1 LVSDTALAQNGVG
14 GASCPIDLGGET
26 KVADIRTLAGH
37 QPRIAADAW
46 VDPSAVII
54 GDVEIGS
61 GSSVWPLTVI
71 RGDIHRIRIGRETN
85 IQDGSVL
92 HVSHDSRFVPGG
104 HPLVIHDR
112 VTVGHQV
119 VLHGCEI
126 EAHCLIGIGA
136 RVLDG
141 ARLEPFSMLGAGAL
155 VPPGKVLEGGHLWIG
170 SPVRRARPLT
180 DREREYLGY
189 VAENYVRLAR
199 SYRDAGY

>member
-1 LVSDTALAQNGVG
+1 MIGN
-14 GASCPIDLGGET
+14 
-26 KVADIRTLAGH
+26 IRAFEGH
-37 QPRIAADAW
+37 RPRIAEDAW
-46 VDPSAVII
+46 IDETAVVI
-54 GDVEIGS
+54 GDVEIGA

-71 RGDIHRIRIGRETN
+71 RGDIHRIRIGSETN

-104 HPLVIHDR
+104 HPLLIRDR

-126 EAHCLIGIGA
+126 DDCCMIGIGA

-141 ARLEPFSMLGAGAL
+141 ARLEPYTMLGAGAL
-155 VPPGKVLEGGHLWIG
+155 VPPGKVLEGGNLWIG
-170 SPVRRARPLT
+170 SPVRRARLLT
-180 DREREYLGY
+180 EQEREYLGY

-199 SYRDAGY
+199 RYRDAGY